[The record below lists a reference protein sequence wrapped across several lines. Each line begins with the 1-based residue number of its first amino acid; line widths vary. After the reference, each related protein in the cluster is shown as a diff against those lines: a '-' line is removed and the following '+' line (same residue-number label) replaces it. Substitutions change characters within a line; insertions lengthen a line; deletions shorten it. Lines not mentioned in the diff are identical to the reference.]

1 LLLFVVVPN
10 SGVQALDPLDRHIA
24 VALQVNGRASWRAIA
39 RCLDT
44 PERTVTR
51 RGQAMLD
58 SGVVKVSTYLDTT
71 RVGRARP
78 LIVVL
83 HTEPGRSVEIG
94 NQIATRRDAS
104 SVSVLEGTGHLVCM
118 LLPSDGASRFR
129 LLLSELPSLEGVRD
143 TSVATVLRYFRTG
156 YDWSAGGLPEKAVEA
171 LDSLPASDPDRT
183 DPVTLTVEDEQLVRE
198 LAKDGR
204 ASIASLS
211 HSLGLSTQTVQR
223 RLVRLFEIGAIH
235 IRTEIDP
242 KLLGLDVEVLVWIKV
257 PPFEIDSV
265 GRALAMHPAVRFCA
279 ATTGPTQLLTDCLFA
294 DENALYE
301 FLTSYLG
308 ANGATEIAN
317 AAVVVAALRRGPLVM
332 TGSWT

>member
-1 LLLFVVVPN
+1 MLLFVVVLN
-10 SGVQALDPLDRHIA
+10 SGAQTLDPLDRQIA

-58 SGVVKVSTYLDTT
+58 TGVVKVSTYLDTT

-78 LIVVL
+78 LIVAL

-94 NQIATRRDAS
+94 NQLAKRPDAS
-104 SVSVLEGTGHLVCM
+104 SVSVLEGTGQLVCM

-129 LLLSELPSLEGVRD
+129 LLLQELPSLKGVTD
-143 TSVATVLRYFRTG
+143 TSVSTVLRYFRAG
-156 YDWSAGGLPEKAVEA
+156 YDWSAGGLPDSALEA
-171 LDSLPASDPDRT
+171 LGHLPASDPDRT
-183 DPVTLTVEDEQLVRE
+183 DPVTLAAEDERLVTE

-204 ASIASLS
+204 ASIAALAQA
-211 HSLGLSTQTVQR
+211 LGSSTQTVQR
-223 RLVRLFEIGAIH
+223 RLTRLFEVGAIH
-235 IRTEIDP
+235 IRTEINP

-257 PPFEIDSV
+257 PPLEIGSV
-265 GRALAMHPAVRFCA
+265 GRALATHPAVRFCA
-279 ATTGPTQLLTDCLFA
+279 ATTGPTQLLTDCLFP
-294 DENALYE
+294 DDNALYE

-308 ANGATEIAN
+308 THGATEIAN
-317 AAVVVAALRRGPLVM
+317 AAVVVAALRRGPLVL
-332 TGSWT
+332 TTSWT